1 MNRVQRYAITI
12 SVLLPLLFKCG
23 HPRHLEVTMTKL
35 APGFFALVFLT
46 AAYAYN
52 AHAQA
57 QTGAQIE
64 RPLFLEKNEAS
75 SG

>member
-1 MNRVQRYAITI
+1 
-12 SVLLPLLFKCG
+12 
-23 HPRHLEVTMTKL
+23 MTKL